1 MHPLY
6 LDYLNKLKNRAE
18 NVQVFW
24 AVVCHHD
31 LERCIRSIDP
41 AVMLIAVFFACLV
54 QCALAGY
61 GINGTQYPDTN
72 RGYGPCTENIFSE
85 NGMINLEVMMYA
97 CSQNIQSA
105 DMNPSYY
112 PYDVNVSAN
121 FSGFYAPLN
130 VSVGIALN
138 SMVLVEDVSTQVKIS
153 FWYRNFWND
162 PRWYMPDMWQHLNPT
177 CALEGLDIT
186 PYIRNSNE
194 MDIYLPDI
202 YWYQDIESTTIVEVV
217 RLYPNGGLFWSR
229 QTITTLTEG
238 QMDLHKFPIDTQTF
252 TLTFQSYSM
261 SAAFLV
267 LKLLPESVAK
277 NLDSYNNEYFINLN
291 QVWTFESANSEA
303 VAIPSPVWY
312 DPNRHYANAY
322 INLVFKRQ
330 SYGVIYR
337 LAVPIAIFL
346 VIAACS
352 FWAEPSSRINIAL
365 NMLLVTAALYLI
377 IGQVIPFV
385 GYLTTMDM
393 FISAAFLICGAIIG
407 IHLVLAHLEKKA
419 STNPLAD
426 WAHHFAQDLFRV
438 FMVPFMIYLL
448 LAVFSMNEP
457 FWWVIFGITIA
468 ISLALGISK
477 YPRLRKKRK
486 RAILLLREKEQRVL
500 AFTKEEK
507 LLNKLHLTKA
517 ERLVLRLTNS
527 WYVGAQLE
535 WAQEAEVA
543 AGVYS
548 NSNRADLSM
557 GGMEG
562 GIAMAT
568 VVDSKKV
575 NPMHS

>member
-346 VIAACS
+346 VIGAFS
-352 FWAEPSSRINIAL
+352 FWAEGETRIEIATQ
-365 NMLLVTAALYLI
+365 MLLVIAALYLI
-377 IGQVIPFV
+377 IGEVIPFV
-385 GYLTTMDM
+385 GYLTTMDL
-393 FISAAFLICGAIIG
+393 FISVSFLVCAGVIG
-407 IHLVLAHLEKKA
+407 IHLFLAHLDRKIDDF
-419 STNPLAD
+419 PLAA
-426 WAHHFAQDLFRV
+426 WFHHAAQDFLRV
-438 FMVPFMIYLL
+438 VLVPMMIAMLMIIFHMSETLWVALL
-448 LAVFSMNEP
+448 
-457 FWWVIFGITIA
+457 IITA
-468 ISLALGISK
+468 IITGLIGATKLPK
-477 YPRLRKKRK
+477 LRRKRK
-486 RAILLLREKEQRVL
+486 RCILLLREKRHRVEV
-500 AFTKEEK
+500 ATAEEK
-507 LLNKLHLTKA
+507 MLDIRLQKLAKIEVVVLNLTSTWFPN
-517 ERLVLRLTNS
+517 ESLPENWR
-527 WYVGAQLE
+527 E
-535 WAQEAEVA
+535 EQEEDA
-543 AGVYS
+543 
-548 NSNRADLSM
+548 RD
-557 GGMEG
+557 GGTSSGDEQ
-562 GIAMAT
+562 
-568 VVDSKKV
+568 KKTE
-575 NPMHS
+575 